1 VTRFDGS
8 ACIVTGAG
16 SGIGRATAELLAA
29 EGGQVLAV
37 DIEPSRVQE
46 TVQAIKSAGGRASG
60 LVADVAL
67 PDAPAAVV
75 DAALAAFG
83 RIDVLCNVAGIG
95 LWKPIASTTRVE
107 WDRVIGVNVASVYF
121 LTQAVAPSMRSVGG
135 GSIVNIASVHS
146 FASWPECG
154 VYAASKGA
162 VLALTRSLALELVD
176 WGIRV
181 NAIAPGTT
189 DTRMVRDGLAEASA
203 QAELEAEAATIP
215 LGRLGRADEIAA
227 AVAFLASPDSSF
239 AVGACLLVDG
249 GMTARL

>member
-1 VTRFDGS
+1 MKRFDGA

-16 SGIGRATAELLAA
+16 SGIGRATAELLAT
-29 EGGQVLAV
+29 EGGHV
-37 DIEPSRVQE
+37 
-46 TVQAIKSAGGRASG
+46 
-60 LVADVAL
+60 LVADIDPARVAETVEAIEWAGGQAVGL
-67 PDAPAAVV
+67 VV
-75 DAALAAFG
+75 DVASPEAPEAIVDATRAAFG

-95 LWKPIASTTRVE
+95 LWKPIASTTRAE
-107 WDRVIGVNVASVYF
+107 WDRVIGVNVSSVYF
-121 LTQAVAPSMRSVGG
+121 LTQAVAPWMRATGG

-162 VLALTRSLALELVD
+162 VLALTRSLALELID

-189 DTRMVRDGLAEASA
+189 DTRMVRDGLSEKTAEA
-203 QAELEAEAATIP
+203 ELKAEAATIP
-215 LGRLGRADEIAA
+215 LGRLGQADEIAA
-227 AVAFLASPDSSF
+227 AVAFLASGDSSF